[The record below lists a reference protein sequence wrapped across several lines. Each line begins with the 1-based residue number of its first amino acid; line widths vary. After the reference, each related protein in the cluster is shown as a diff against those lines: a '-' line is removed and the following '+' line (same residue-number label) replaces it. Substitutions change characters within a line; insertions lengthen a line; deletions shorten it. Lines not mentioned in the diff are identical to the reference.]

1 MFRKIGKRNINI
13 WRILFK
19 KCGVQYIVYEE
30 VYDTVKQFRIAM
42 VCEKDLHAISMKF
55 NTLEGA
61 NRFFDSNMP
70 FLDHA
75 FSLRLIDEYIM

>member
-1 MFRKIGKRNINI
+1 
-13 WRILFK
+13 
-19 KCGVQYIVYEE
+19 
-30 VYDTVKQFRIAM
+30 
-42 VCEKDLHAISMKF
+42 MKF

-75 FSLRLIDEYIM
+75 FSLRLINEYII